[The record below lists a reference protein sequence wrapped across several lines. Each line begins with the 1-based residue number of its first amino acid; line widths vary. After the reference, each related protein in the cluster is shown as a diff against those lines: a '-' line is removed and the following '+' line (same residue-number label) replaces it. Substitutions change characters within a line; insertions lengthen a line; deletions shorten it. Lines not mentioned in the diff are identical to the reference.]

1 MSTTNKNKKTVS
13 DALLEMDKL
22 SQQLKESSNATLS
35 SLLSEA
41 VKKYM
46 TEAIEDAEEEEDDKE
61 FSIEDDTTE
70 DEVEMDNSSEEETE
84 VEDEMSDME
93 DDSEEGEEASEE
105 DENAEWSD
113 FDEFKVGEDTYDLST
128 GEKGDETLVKVY
140 KLLQDED
147 QVVIKKDGDT
157 VSLKDNETGAEYVI
171 ELGDDEPVEDEDEFE
186 FEVETDYND
195 EEDET
200 MKESKENIFEIDLG
214 YTDNYQKKD
223 PIQGLSNAETSKS
236 GKSWDEGAPKGTEKP
251 WAGETESKGEP
262 FEETVNENDEILD
275 TTTPVNQAGVPGV
288 DNAQNPVAENVTMP
302 QRRKK
307 VKQLS
312 RQNQEAPQVGHH
324 VSKNGEY
331 KALEEKIQ
339 MLQKENREMKAII
352 PQIKKAMN
360 ESVLVNYKLGRI
372 VKLIS
377 ENATTRKEKVDII
390 NRFNEE
396 AKTIQETKSLYESI
410 KRELNSE
417 VKTNAET
424 LLEGKT
430 MASAEKAKI
439 NETTV
444 YQSNEIKEMLDFMK
458 RMNKC

>member
-13 DALLEMDKL
+13 EALLEMDKL

-46 TEAIEDAEEEEDDKE
+46 TEAIEDADEEDDKKE
-61 FSIEDDTTE
+61 FTIEDDTT
-70 DEVEMDNSSEEETE
+70 DNEVENDNVSENETE
-84 VEDEMSDME
+84 VDDEISDME
-93 DDSEEGEEASEE
+93 DETDENKEASDE
-105 DENAEWSD
+105 DESDEWSD
-113 FDEFKVGEDTYDLST
+113 FDEFKVDDDTYDLST
-128 GEKGDETLVKVY
+128 GENGDETLVKVY
-140 KLLQDED
+140 KLLKDED
-147 QVVIKKDGDT
+147 QVVVKKDGET

-171 ELGDDEPVEDEDEFE
+171 ELGDNEPVEDENDLNVEIEDES
-186 FEVETDYND
+186 DYND

-200 MKESKENIFEIDLG
+200 MKESKETIFEIDLG

-223 PIQGLSNAETSKS
+223 AIQGLNNEEPSKS
-236 GKSWDEGAPKGTEKP
+236 GKTWHKGVPTGTEKP
-251 WAGETESKGEP
+251 WAGEGSSEP
-262 FEETVNENDEILD
+262 FEENVNEDVELSDVTAEDLQN
-275 TTTPVNQAGVPGV
+275 AGVENV
-288 DNAQNPVAENVTMP
+288 DENVTMP
-302 QRRKK
+302 QKRKK
-307 VKQLS
+307 VKNIS
-312 RQNQEAPQVGHH
+312 RQNQENPKVGHH

-339 MLQKENREMKAII
+339 MLQKENKEMKAMI

-360 ESVLVNYKLGRI
+360 ESVLVNVKLGRI
-372 VKLIS
+372 VKLLS

-396 AKTIQETKSLYESI
+396 AKTINEAKALYESI
-410 KRELNSE
+410 KRELNAG

-424 LLEGKT
+424 LLEGKNMET
-430 MASAEKAKI
+430 AEKTKI